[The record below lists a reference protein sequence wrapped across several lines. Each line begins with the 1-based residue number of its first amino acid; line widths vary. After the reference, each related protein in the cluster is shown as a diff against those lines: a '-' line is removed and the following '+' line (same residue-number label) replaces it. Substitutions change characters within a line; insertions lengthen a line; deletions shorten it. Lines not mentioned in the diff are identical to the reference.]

1 MAQTWG
7 SGVSLSH
14 GATAKPHLGDGGRV
28 LKALGHVARRWST
41 ARAARWTIAARGPGR
56 VTTLMQ
62 AGIKG
67 LRFQVSV
74 LGFEIQ
80 GLGFRL

>member
-1 MAQTWG
+1 M
-7 SGVSLSH
+7 
-14 GATAKPHLGDGGRV
+14 
-28 LKALGHVARRWST
+28 
-41 ARAARWTIAARGPGR
+41 
-56 VTTLMQ
+56 TTLMQ